1 MDQLVNPNESDS
13 SVTAVAAVSLVA
25 GLVRPPQQASPA
37 SIPPARSD

>member
-13 SVTAVAAVSLVA
+13 VNAVAAVSLMA
-25 GLVRPPQQASPA
+25 GLVRRPQQASPA